1 MKKQSRTVIHRGQS
15 DSQPQRHL
23 PLVDILVNT
32 QTELQAL
39 VVASGLKVLD
49 AMLEEDRVA
58 VCGPRYAHQ
67 PERRA
72 YRARHATQRRRA
84 QGRGAPAAC
93 PGATRSVAAHGPGLY
108 EHRPAHRRVVE
119 QLLVGVATR
128 QYSGTAGR
136 GRPHAGDEQ
145 ECGTDPGDNWTLP
158 RSTPLWWR
166 SETQVGGHCVVG
178 IEKTGHLG
186 LREPGPCVRGFWRRG
201 LRTDRS
207 LLVILDRVTQTFG
220 RAALVQRC
228 RFRTCS
234 SSAQVHAILT
244 RLYEPRRQGCRRS
257 VARDYP
263 SATERGTG
271 SR

>member
-72 YRARHATQRRRA
+72 YRAGHAPSEVVLGGRKVAVRRPRVRA
-84 QGRGAPAAC
+84 RR
-93 PGATRSVAAHGPGLY
+93 PGSVAAHGPGLY
-108 EHRPAHRRVVE
+108 EHRPAQPARRR
-119 QLLVGVATR
+119 ATAR
-128 QYSGTAGR
+128 RRGDPPVWPESGTAGR

-145 ECGTDPGDNWTLP
+145 ECGESAFCGADPGAIGRVAGDP
-158 RSTPLWWR
+158 A
-166 SETQVGGHCVVG
+166 
-178 IEKTGHLG
+178 
-186 LREPGPCVRGFWRRG
+186 RR
-201 LRTDRS
+201 
-207 LLVILDRVTQTFG
+207 
-220 RAALVQRC
+220 
-228 RFRTCS
+228 
-234 SSAQVHAILT
+234 
-244 RLYEPRRQGCRRS
+244 P
-257 VARDYP
+257 
-263 SATERGTG
+263 
-271 SR
+271 